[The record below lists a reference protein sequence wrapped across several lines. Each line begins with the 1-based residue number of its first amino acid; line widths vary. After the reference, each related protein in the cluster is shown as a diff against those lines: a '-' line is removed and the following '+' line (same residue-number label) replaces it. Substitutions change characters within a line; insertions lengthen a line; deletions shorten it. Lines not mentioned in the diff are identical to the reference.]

1 MKLTFREKYSYGI
14 GAFGKDLVYAF
25 VATYLMMFFTDE
37 VGISSV
43 FVGGL
48 FFVSRF
54 WDAIND
60 PIMGKIVD
68 NTNTKWG
75 KFRPWLLI
83 GTLINAVVL
92 IFLFINPAK
101 FLSGKMV
108 YVYCSAAYILW
119 GMTYTIMDIP
129 YWSMIPSFTSDS
141 SERDKM
147 SVIPRVF
154 ATIGGSTVNT
164 FGLMLISFLGIGNNS
179 IGYFRLGVG
188 IAIIF
193 VISTLI
199 TVFNVKERNIVENQ
213 EKITLKGVFEI
224 LFKNDQL
231 LVIIGSV
238 IIYQIALFLVAGFA
252 LYFFKY
258 AIQNESLYAVFT
270 GLSTI
275 AQVCALMIFPKLV
288 SKLSRKIVYI
298 LACLLPVIGFTS
310 MLFISSLSTSSVL
323 LCIAGVIYNLGF
335 AFSSASTTVMLCDAV
350 DYGEYKVGKRS
361 ESIIFSMQTF
371 IVKFATAFSGLIV
384 GIGLN
389 IINYVPN
396 TVQSAQT
403 IIGMKVI
410 MFVIPSLLMLAC
422 LGLYLKF
429 YKLNGEFKDHVLN
442 EIEKSTQSI
451 EWNATSAEKDGFAD
465 FMLKEIYE
473 QPTAIRETIGARIN
487 LESSCEFDEL
497 KFTKEY
503 LSSLNRIYIVA
514 CGTAM
519 HAGLTGKNSIE
530 KLCRIPVEVDIAS
543 EFRYR
548 DPIIDE
554 KTLCIFL
561 SQSGETA
568 DTIAALK
575 LSKEKGAKTIAIAN
589 VIGSS
594 ITREADYSI
603 YTHAGPEIAVASTK
617 AYTSQVVLFSL
628 LALYF
633 AQTLEISNSDVDDLR
648 KEVLELPKKIEEVL
662 KSADT
667 IKEFGHRIY
676 QEKDVFFLG
685 RGIDEAVAREASLK
699 LKEISYI
706 HADSYP
712 AGELKHGP
720 IALIENGITVISIM
734 TDPKLVEKTVSNI
747 QEVITRGAKTLVI
760 TNQDIDEKLFDTV
773 IHIPETS
780 TLISPV
786 LSVIPTQLLAY
797 YISKEKGLDVDK
809 PRNLAKSVTV
819 E

>member
-154 ATIGGSTVNT
+154 
-164 FGLMLISFLGIGNNS
+164 
-179 IGYFRLGVG
+179 
-188 IAIIF
+188 
-193 VISTLI
+193 
-199 TVFNVKERNIVENQ
+199 
-213 EKITLKGVFEI
+213 EI

-270 GLSTI
+270 GISTI

-442 EIEKSTQSI
+442 EIEKRR
-451 EWNATSAEKDGFAD
+451 N
-465 FMLKEIYE
+465 
-473 QPTAIRETIGARIN
+473 N
-487 LESSCEFDEL
+487 
-497 KFTKEY
+497 
-503 LSSLNRIYIVA
+503 
-514 CGTAM
+514 
-519 HAGLTGKNSIE
+519 
-530 KLCRIPVEVDIAS
+530 
-543 EFRYR
+543 
-548 DPIIDE
+548 
-554 KTLCIFL
+554 
-561 SQSGETA
+561 
-568 DTIAALK
+568 
-575 LSKEKGAKTIAIAN
+575 
-589 VIGSS
+589 
-594 ITREADYSI
+594 
-603 YTHAGPEIAVASTK
+603 
-617 AYTSQVVLFSL
+617 
-628 LALYF
+628 
-633 AQTLEISNSDVDDLR
+633 
-648 KEVLELPKKIEEVL
+648 IEE
-662 KSADT
+662 
-667 IKEFGHRIY
+667 II
-676 QEKDVFFLG
+676 
-685 RGIDEAVAREASLK
+685 
-699 LKEISYI
+699 
-706 HADSYP
+706 
-712 AGELKHGP
+712 
-720 IALIENGITVISIM
+720 
-734 TDPKLVEKTVSNI
+734 
-747 QEVITRGAKTLVI
+747 
-760 TNQDIDEKLFDTV
+760 
-773 IHIPETS
+773 
-780 TLISPV
+780 
-786 LSVIPTQLLAY
+786 
-797 YISKEKGLDVDK
+797 
-809 PRNLAKSVTV
+809 
-819 E
+819 